1 MMKLRLQLPLLR
13 LGSDGA
19 IAIEAGG
26 DIVKS
31 AAGAPGKSSEAS
43 RLRHLPRD
51 FLHPLPRPRP
61 AGTDG

>member
-1 MMKLRLQLPLLR
+1 MKLLLQLPLLR

-31 AAGAPGKSSEAS
+31 AAGAPGKSSEDS
-43 RLRHLPRD
+43 RPLYLPR
-51 FLHPLPRPRP
+51 FFAPFAPHTP
-61 AGTDG
+61 

>member
-1 MMKLRLQLPLLR
+1 MKLLLQLPLLR

-31 AAGAPGKSSEAS
+31 AASAPGKSSADS
-43 RLRHLPRD
+43 RPRHLPRD
-51 FLHPLPRPRP
+51 CLHPLPRTRP
-61 AGTDG
+61 AGTAG